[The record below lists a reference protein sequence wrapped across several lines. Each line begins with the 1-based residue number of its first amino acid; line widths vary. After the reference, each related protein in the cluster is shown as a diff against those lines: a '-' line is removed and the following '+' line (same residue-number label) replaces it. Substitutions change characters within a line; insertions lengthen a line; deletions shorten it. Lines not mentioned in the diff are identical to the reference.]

1 MSIARRE
8 AEKEKLKKRSRL
20 VPIMSFILV
29 LSIVVISFLAAP
41 LIVNEGKK
49 QNEDFNLRVL
59 EAELPQNEVLKFAG
73 NSYSR
78 VDFAAGAFMSV
89 ILIALSAMVV
99 AAALGGDFTRRE
111 ESILPPTT
119 DDPKALLKYE
129 KKRAKIRQ
137 QKIKEVKR
145 LKEIQDREMRKRGQ
159 G

>member
-20 VPIMSFILV
+20 VPILAFVLI
-29 LSIVVISFLAAP
+29 LSIIVISFLAAP
-41 LIVNEGKK
+41 LIVNAGKE
-49 QNEDFNLRVL
+49 QNEDFNQRVL
-59 EAELPQNEVLKFAG
+59 EAELEQNEIFELVG

-78 VDFAAGAFMSV
+78 VDIAAAVFLSIIM
-89 ILIALSAMVV
+89 LALSAMIV
-99 AAALGGDFTRRE
+99 AAALGSDFTRKE
-111 ESILPPTT
+111 EGILPPTT
-119 DDPKALLKYE
+119 DDPKAILKYE